1 MQNGYSS
8 QIIKKVM
15 ETIIELLQTMSY
27 VKMFIVGLAIKLFVG
42 MRQFNR
48 RGLGGLQ
55 HFNNYFVGLITLA
68 IEWLLKWVALMLMLW
83 GLLGWLFNGT
93 VQQ

>member
-1 MQNGYSS
+1 MEAL
-8 QIIKKVM
+8 IK
-15 ETIIELLQTMSY
+15 LLQAMSY
-27 VKMFIVGLAIKLFVG
+27 PTMIFVGLAIRLFVC

-68 IEWLLKWVALMLMLW
+68 IEWVLKWAAVALLLW
-83 GLLGWLFNGT
+83 GLWGWLFR
-93 VQQ
+93 

>member
-1 MQNGYSS
+1 MKAL
-8 QIIKKVM
+8 IK
-15 ETIIELLQTMSY
+15 LLQAMSY
-27 VKMFIVGLAIKLFVG
+27 PTMVFVGLAIRLFVG

-68 IEWLLKWVALMLMLW
+68 IEWVLKWTAAVLLLW
-83 GLLGWLFNGT
+83 GLWGWIFR
-93 VQQ
+93 

>member
-1 MQNGYSS
+1 MEAL
-8 QIIKKVM
+8 IK
-15 ETIIELLQTMSY
+15 LLQAMSY
-27 VKMFIVGLAIKLFVG
+27 PTMVFVGLAIRLFVG

-68 IEWLLKWVALMLMLW
+68 IVWVLKWAALALLIW
-83 GLLGWLFNGT
+83 GLWGWLFR
-93 VQQ
+93 